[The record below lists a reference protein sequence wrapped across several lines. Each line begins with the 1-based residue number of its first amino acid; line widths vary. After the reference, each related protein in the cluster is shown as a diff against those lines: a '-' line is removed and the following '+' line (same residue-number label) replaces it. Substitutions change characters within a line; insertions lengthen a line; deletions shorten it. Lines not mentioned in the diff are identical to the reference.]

1 MLKLNRKFIFEIILF
16 VVVIGILAFLVFN
29 QSGILKYINIKK
41 EINNLD
47 VQIRNAEE
55 KIRLLELEID
65 SLNTSKDKINRV
77 AREKFHM
84 MKSNE
89 RVLKIEEN

>member
-1 MLKLNRKFIFEIILF
+1 MLKLNKKFFLRLILVF
-16 VVVIGILAFLVFN
+16 IVIGTLAFLVFN
-29 QSGILKYINIKK
+29 QNGLLKFINLKK
-41 EINNLD
+41 EINHLD
-47 VQIRNAEE
+47 MQIKNAEE
-55 KIRLLELEID
+55 KIKSLELEID
-65 SLNTSKDKINRV
+65 SLNTSKEKIERV